1 MRLLFFILAVIV
13 VVCFYSFLRRDLTE
27 RNTEKHNN
35 GNTQESAIVTDIV
48 TSKGENP
55 KHTNTRCRT
64 RRRNTIYFHK
74 SKETGNIYP
83 AEYWHMNNY
92 IDFAVKGVNFSGNLS
107 EYVGEFV
114 GRLVAEPENEHDPNA
129 ISVRHKDGRHIGYVP
144 KNLTQK
150 VRDFKE
156 LPCDCYCYI
165 ERRRDD
171 DGDHYFFAL
180 CYVTERPFGE

>member
-1 MRLLFFILAVIV
+1 MIIIFITFIISLAIAFIIYLFIGGLKTKDQLSAQNEPEQVQQDP
-13 VVCFYSFLRRDLTE
+13 LPE
-27 RNTEKHNN
+27 RQKPKTRKHNF
-35 GNTQESAIVTDIV
+35 
-48 TSKGENP
+48 
-55 KHTNTRCRT
+55 R
-64 RRRNTIYFHK
+64 YYYK